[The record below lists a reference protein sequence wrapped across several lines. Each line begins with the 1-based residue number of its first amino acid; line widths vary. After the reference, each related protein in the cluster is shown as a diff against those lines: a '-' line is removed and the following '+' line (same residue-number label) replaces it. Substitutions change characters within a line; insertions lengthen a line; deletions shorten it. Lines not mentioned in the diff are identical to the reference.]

1 MVCARSPRSMAGG
14 ESNMGEIETEP
25 IRPKVT
31 DAKGILKQNREFLD
45 FFWDIAKPEQEIRL
59 QAIENLVQYLK
70 NSEKEDELRYTL
82 KRLVEGLAATRET
95 ARPGFSLA
103 LAQVLQVFED
113 VPLQSVLD
121 QIKEKHDPQ
130 KVKKKLVRNA
140 AFGNFFGV
148 LSLSQ
153 SGRLTK
159 EPRVVL
165 ESVQLL
171 QSLAQFREHLKD
183 LPRKTMVDILSET
196 PEAVFEEVL
205 LGALKSDLSSAF
217 STPEQ
222 LHLLLVAI
230 QRFPGVLK
238 PKKLKNLLG
247 ASSVVTA
254 DNIPK
259 LVEVLKTAAK
269 SVKKDRTMP
278 PVGLDLLKVAL
289 KENSFDLFWKEAV
302 INGLLK
308 DQLGPSSY
316 MCYRLLGSALP
327 LLSFNQLKCV
337 LGGEVM
343 KHYGEHVVTAQL
355 PDRFKFAPEM
365 ESYVDSFL
373 EGCPDPEK
381 QFAVMVAFSSL
392 TNQGYPVVPSYWK
405 VVRHLQLPVLLRYVD
420 WLKDMF
426 SNPQLDTCMDF
437 STKRQQQNQEKGD
450 RTQHCVFRLR
460 KWIVPR
466 LISIVDNP
474 LVKKE
479 EDLVMD
485 IARFIFFHA
494 FFKVVKSNPVIPE
507 TESSL
512 AVPLDEQTRS
522 VIANSF
528 FGLLQHLNHLPLMG
542 DSPEVAAL
550 NERHV
555 QGVTADGTLWI
566 FCIVQYASVLLSQ
579 SKHVQAARPFSK
591 EQREAWDRM
600 LQSVEALHKKAKK
613 SQNME
618 TAAFQQLFLLVGIH
632 LFKTPEESVELINDL
647 QNCLENAQ
655 EKKSKKKKA
664 TASSEESEEPQ
675 WVEVMVEILLTL
687 LSQPSRL
694 MRQVSKTV
702 FGRMCPHVTQRALQI
717 ILDVL
722 DPEKDEEES
731 GVVVTDQKDSR
742 KQKKEKKPADNEE
755 EEGEGSDSS
764 EEDSDSSDDEE
775 VGGGEEDED
784 DEEKEKVNEN
794 FRLELMKV
802 LQGKNALDTEGAES
816 DEEELDDDTM
826 MELDQNISALF
837 SEQKKRIQAKK
848 DEKENMRKEKALVR
862 DFKIKVLDLIE
873 VFLSKQAES
882 PLVFGIIEPLLGI
895 IEGSMGS
902 ESSQQEQD
910 FLRKTADIFRN
921 QLCKTKRYCR
931 NVSDRKDELH
941 ELMERLL
948 TRAQKQADSSVSLYY
963 FSAALYLVRV
973 LKGNA
978 SDTPAATPAGK
989 SKKQKK
995 VEAETSPTDQSMCVG
1010 SLDKERVVALFQA
1023 ALTDFMT
1030 RRKSSL
1036 SGAMFID
1043 LFIRFPILCVQLLE
1057 SAVRYIT
1064 EGVRQHQQGQAC
1076 ALVQKALQMREVRQ
1090 SMTDTEW
1097 TELIGRAVGQV
1108 TECLKTVTGFKVKV
1122 DQEKVIQC
1130 LELTRF
1136 LIRTAQQQKL
1146 AVSVTELGPV
1156 LESLSQLEGFRKSG
1170 HVDDTYWN
1178 VMKLLGFSKPK
1189 KEKVKK
1195 PAAEEQQT
1203 APKKKKKGFLPETKK
1218 RKNRKKVLVEEG
1230 KPSEPGQGADWE
1242 GKQGKNNKNK
1252 NKRKQAEAGMGE
1264 SNWPAKKGKFQSGN
1278 KPKNKKGKQQRG
1290 GAE

>member
-14 ESNMGEIETEP
+14 KSNMGEIETEP

-70 NSEKEDELRYTL
+70 NSE
-82 KRLVEGLAATRET
+82 
-95 ARPGFSLA
+95 
-103 LAQVLQVFED
+103 
-113 VPLQSVLD
+113 
-121 QIKEKHDPQ
+121 
-130 KVKKKLVRNA
+130 KKLVRNA

-327 LLSFNQLKCV
+327 LLSFSQLKCV

-373 EGCPDPEK
+373 EGCPPGEK

-450 RTQHCVFRLR
+450 R
-460 KWIVPR
+460 
-466 LISIVDNP
+466 
-474 LVKKE
+474 
-479 EDLVMD
+479 
-485 IARFIFFHA
+485 
-494 FFKVVKSNPVIPE
+494 
-507 TESSL
+507 
-512 AVPLDEQTRS
+512 
-522 VIANSF
+522 
-528 FGLLQHLNHLPLMG
+528 
-542 DSPEVAAL
+542 
-550 NERHV
+550 
-555 QGVTADGTLWI
+555 
-566 FCIVQYASVLLSQ
+566 
-579 SKHVQAARPFSK
+579 
-591 EQREAWDRM
+591 M
-600 LQSVEALHKKAKK
+600 LQSVEALNKKAKK

-664 TASSEESEEPQ
+664 TASSEDSEEPQ

-755 EEGEGSDSS
+755 ELFFI
-764 EEDSDSSDDEE
+764 DD
-775 VGGGEEDED
+775 
-784 DEEKEKVNEN
+784 
-794 FRLELMKV
+794 
-802 LQGKNALDTEGAES
+802 NAGL
-816 DEEELDDDTM
+816 
-826 MELDQNISALF
+826 
-837 SEQKKRIQAKK
+837 
-848 DEKENMRKEKALVR
+848 
-862 DFKIKVLDLIE
+862 KITIT
-873 VFLSKQAES
+873 
-882 PLVFGIIEPLLGI
+882 G
-895 IEGSMGS
+895 
-902 ESSQQEQD
+902 
-910 FLRKTADIFRN
+910 
-921 QLCKTKRYCR
+921 
-931 NVSDRKDELH
+931 
-941 ELMERLL
+941 
-948 TRAQKQADSSVSLYY
+948 
-963 FSAALYLVRV
+963 AALYLVRV

-995 VEAETSPTDQSMCVG
+995 VEAETAPTDQSMCVG
-1010 SLDKERVVALFQA
+1010 SLDKERVAALFQA

-1043 LFIRFPILCVQLLE
+1043 LFIRFPILCVQLLESAVRYITEGVRQHQQILCVQLLE

-1178 VMKLLGFSKPK
+1178 VMKLLGFSY
-1189 KEKVKK
+1189 
-1195 PAAEEQQT
+1195 
-1203 APKKKKKGFLPETKK
+1203 L
-1218 RKNRKKVLVEEG
+1218 LY
-1230 KPSEPGQGADWE
+1230 
-1242 GKQGKNNKNK
+1242 
-1252 NKRKQAEAGMGE
+1252 
-1264 SNWPAKKGKFQSGN
+1264 SNFDLG
-1278 KPKNKKGKQQRG
+1278 
-1290 GAE
+1290 

>member
-14 ESNMGEIETEP
+14 KSNMGEIETEP

-327 LLSFNQLKCV
+327 LLSFSQLKCV

-460 KWIVPR
+460 KWIIPR

-542 DSPEVAAL
+542 DSSEVAAL

-600 LQSVEALHKKAKK
+600 LQSVEALNKKAKK

-755 EEGEGSDSS
+755 E
-764 EEDSDSSDDEE
+764 
-775 VGGGEEDED
+775 
-784 DEEKEKVNEN
+784 
-794 FRLELMKV
+794 
-802 LQGKNALDTEGAES
+802 
-816 DEEELDDDTM
+816 
-826 MELDQNISALF
+826 
-837 SEQKKRIQAKK
+837 
-848 DEKENMRKEKALVR
+848 
-862 DFKIKVLDLIE
+862 VLDLIE

-902 ESSQQEQD
+902 GSSQQEQD

-921 QLCKTKRYCR
+921 QLCKAKRYCR

-995 VEAETSPTDQSMCVG
+995 VEAETAPTDQSMCVG
-1010 SLDKERVVALFQA
+1010 SLDKERVAALFQA

-1178 VMKLLGFSKPK
+1178 KLAVSVTELGPVLESLSQLEGFRKSGHVDDTYWNVMKLLGFSWNSCSSHITW
-1189 KEKVKK
+1189 V
-1195 PAAEEQQT
+1195 AAEGPLHLEMT
-1203 APKKKKKGFLPETKK
+1203 EGVRSTREESLDKCDAP
-1218 RKNRKKVLVEEG
+1218 
-1230 KPSEPGQGADWE
+1230 
-1242 GKQGKNNKNK
+1242 
-1252 NKRKQAEAGMGE
+1252 
-1264 SNWPAKKGKFQSGN
+1264 
-1278 KPKNKKGKQQRG
+1278 
-1290 GAE
+1290 

>member
-1 MVCARSPRSMAGG
+1 MVCARSPRSMARGK
-14 ESNMGEIETEP
+14 SNMGEIETEP

-70 NSEKEDELRYTL
+70 NSE
-82 KRLVEGLAATRET
+82 
-95 ARPGFSLA
+95 
-103 LAQVLQVFED
+103 
-113 VPLQSVLD
+113 
-121 QIKEKHDPQ
+121 
-130 KVKKKLVRNA
+130 KKLVRNA

-308 DQLGPSSY
+308 DQLGPSRCVKLVDSPAS
-316 MCYRLLGSALP
+316 CFPLADGSLSVLL
-327 LLSFNQLKCV
+327 
-337 LGGEVM
+337 
-343 KHYGEHVVTAQL
+343 QL

-542 DSPEVAAL
+542 DSSEVAAL

-664 TASSEESEEPQ
+664 TASSEDSEEPQ

-764 EEDSDSSDDEE
+764 EEDSDSSDEDDEE
-775 VGGGEEDED
+775 GGGGEEDED

-802 LQGKNALDTEGAES
+802 LQGKNALDTGGAES
-816 DEEELDDDTM
+816 DEEELDDETM

-848 DEKENMRKEKALVR
+848 DEKENMRKEKVLVR

-995 VEAETSPTDQSMCVG
+995 VEAETAPTDQSMCVG
-1010 SLDKERVVALFQA
+1010 SLDKERVAALFQA

-1043 LFIRFPILCVQLLE
+1043 LFIRFP
-1057 SAVRYIT
+1057 
-1064 EGVRQHQQGQAC
+1064 GQAC

-1178 VMKLLGFSKPK
+1178 VMKLLGFSFIQVHTGQWKRGSGVSCGVVQKWTQCLGDP
-1189 KEKVKK
+1189 
-1195 PAAEEQQT
+1195 T
-1203 APKKKKKGFLPETKK
+1203 ALLP
-1218 RKNRKKVLVEEG
+1218 
-1230 KPSEPGQGADWE
+1230 SDGAS
-1242 GKQGKNNKNK
+1242 
-1252 NKRKQAEAGMGE
+1252 REAC
-1264 SNWPAKKGKFQSGN
+1264 
-1278 KPKNKKGKQQRG
+1278 
-1290 GAE
+1290 